1 MNNQKRM
8 TRATYYCIYN
18 YYRYLYDSYQMKTV
32 SEIASTLGLGESTI
46 RLFFNL
52 YYEGQNANGKFKL
65 LDIMILTS
73 TIFNKN
79 NKYSEDQKKINRIM
93 IERRLKRLKLEKQAL
108 MDQQKEK
115 EVGNQKVKT
124 GKM

>member
-8 TRATYYCIYN
+8 TKSTYYCIYN
-18 YYRYLYDSYQMKTV
+18 YYRYLYDNYQMKTV

-52 YYEGQNANGKFKL
+52 YYEGQNTNGKFKL

-73 TIFNKN
+73 TIFNKKSKYIEEQ
-79 NKYSEDQKKINRIM
+79 NKLIKLIARRKLKKLI
-93 IERRLKRLKLEKQAL
+93 